1 MSTLY
6 PSERG
11 LTTAVWVAILVVVI
25 AIVGVGAVLV
35 TQVPAPTPTTT
46 TTPTT
51 TIPTTTTTTTP
62 TTTTTTTT
70 TTPQE
75 AKALWIGHIDD
86 LTSSLYLVGQSYL
99 HTFAVL
105 EREINSA
112 GGVEIGG
119 EDYLI
124 HIKSY
129 DMRNVPDEAL
139 MVAKEIVEIDGF
151 PIVIEGASSTTA
163 MAIVPYL
170 SEHKDDLIYLAPGP
184 GTSALTEN
192 YGDQGF
198 LFRNRTE
205 VTVLG
210 YGAGLYWTTTGGC
223 KKIAYIGVRADFNTS
238 LVQGLER
245 GVAEGGGEIV
255 SAQWYNYG
263 EVEFGPY
270 LDSIIAANA
279 DIVLQLGA
287 DSASQRPQVNQM
299 IDKGMKELMKISVG
313 AGGTSWYTEIVGEE
327 KMIGLYSMQESVY
340 NLKVQQ
346 GDPMTVA
353 LKEKVEAY
361 GDVFWD
367 HHVFAYDAV
376 QILITALQK
385 AGTTDVNT
393 LKETYK
399 DLTVSDIEGKTI
411 SPFRPADDE
420 GHLFGPKG
428 QALSLGAIVVYENT
442 IWVPL
447 ATMG

>member
-1 MSTLY
+1 MSNLY
-6 PSERG
+6 PSEKG
-11 LTTAVWVAILVVVI
+11 LTTAVWVAIFVVII
-25 AIVGVGAVLV
+25 AIVAGGALLV
-35 TQVPAPTPTTT
+35 TQAPAPAPTTT
-46 TTPTT
+46 TTP
-51 TIPTTTTTTTP
+51 ITTTTTP
-62 TTTTTTTT
+62 ATTT

-86 LTSSLYLVGQSYL
+86 LTSSLYLVGQSYM

-105 EREINSA
+105 EREINNA

-151 PIVIEGASSTTA
+151 PIVIEGASSTCA
-163 MAIVPYL
+163 MAIAPYL
-170 SEHKDDLIYLAPGP
+170 AEHKDDLIYLAPGP

-205 VTVLG
+205 VSTLG

-270 LDSIIAANA
+270 LDLIIAAKP
-279 DIVLQLGA
+279 DLVMQLGA
-287 DSASQRPQVNQM
+287 DSASQRPQLNQM
-299 IDKGMKELMKISVG
+299 IDKGMKDLMKISVWGGG
-313 AGGTSWYTEIVGEE
+313 ASYYAEVVGEE
-327 KMIGLYSMQESVY
+327 RMTGIYNIEESVY

-361 GDVFWD
+361 GDTFWD

-399 DLTVSDIEGKTI
+399 NLTVSDIEGKTI

-442 IWVPL
+442 KWVPL